1 MAYGWDD
8 GGTKR
13 NGISVSLNRTISE
26 KVKPPRVLL
35 IGFPLGHPMGNP
47 FDIKMQRQILMDGL
61 KFLKEIEKPGMI
73 VDLTKTYG
81 IKGGECISCKVKV
94 KDEGICHS

>member
-1 MAYGWDD
+1 
-8 GGTKR
+8 
-13 NGISVSLNRTISE
+13 
-26 KVKPPRVLL
+26 
-35 IGFPLGHPMGNP
+35 
-47 FDIKMQRQILMDGL
+47 MDGL